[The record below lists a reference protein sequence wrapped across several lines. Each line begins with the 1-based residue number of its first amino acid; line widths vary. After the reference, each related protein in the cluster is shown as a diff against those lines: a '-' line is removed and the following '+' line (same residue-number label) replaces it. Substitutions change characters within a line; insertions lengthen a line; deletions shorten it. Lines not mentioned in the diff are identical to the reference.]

1 MEEEYRK
8 REVEIKKKR
17 VLEELKNN
25 KFEFKELQQNI
36 TNPLKDILAFNQS
49 VDKLNKTI
57 QSTYKTNSE
66 VMQQI
71 AENALKQ
78 STYKTNFEV
87 MQQIAQNAENALK
100 QSTYKTNSEV
110 MQQIAQNAE
119 NALRQSTYKTNFEVM
134 QQIAQNAENALKQ
147 STYKTNFEV
156 MQQIAQRALKQ
167 SIDNSQIF
175 KEFNANIKEMMDSI
189 DWEAID
195 ARIAKKLKR
204 IDNLLQELEKEFL
217 CLDMEIFDALEGE
230 KVTQDILEYI
240 NQNLETY
247 VEVITR
253 DPIYEL
259 HETLIKE
266 TYEAY
271 KGGLYK
277 LCVMPLF
284 AAFEHVIATWSDG
297 KINTNLVSVRQ
308 KPERYRV
315 TSIKPEKYIDIEQEQ
330 YIKVFSLSVLRMIG
344 KIFVGVPKD
353 LCQELNRNSIA
364 HGYHDY
370 DSITKEDI
378 LKLFQLLKS
387 TLVLRN
393 FNVKDA
399 ER

>member
-1 MEEEYRK
+1 
-8 REVEIKKKR
+8 
-17 VLEELKNN
+17 
-25 KFEFKELQQNI
+25 
-36 TNPLKDILAFNQS
+36 
-49 VDKLNKTI
+49 
-57 QSTYKTNSE
+57 
-66 VMQQI
+66 MQQ
-71 AENALKQ
+71 
-78 STYKTNFEV
+78 V
-87 MQQIAQNAENALK
+87 
-100 QSTYKTNSEV
+100 
-110 MQQIAQNAE
+110 
-119 NALRQSTYKTNFEVM
+119 
-134 QQIAQNAENALKQ
+134 
-147 STYKTNFEV
+147 
-156 MQQIAQRALKQ
+156 AQRALKQ
-167 SIDNSQIF
+167 SINNSHIF
-175 KEFNANIKEMMDSI
+175 NEFNANIKEMMDSI

-217 CLDMEIFDALEGE
+217 CLDIEIFDALEGE

-240 NQNLETY
+240 SQNLETY

-315 TSIKPEKYIDIEQEQ
+315 TTIKPEKYIDIEQEQ

-344 KIFVGVPKD
+344 KIFVSIPKD

>member
-8 REVEIKKKR
+8 KELEIKKKR

-36 TNPLKDILAFNQS
+36 TNPMQDILALKES
-49 VDKLNKTI
+49 IDKVLKNI
-57 QSTYKTNSE
+57 QSTYRNNIVEMQKT
-66 VMQQI
+66 
-71 AENALKQ
+71 
-78 STYKTNFEV
+78 
-87 MQQIAQNAENALK
+87 AQH
-100 QSTYKTNSEV
+100 
-110 MQQIAQNAE
+110 
-119 NALRQSTYKTNFEVM
+119 
-134 QQIAQNAENALKQ
+134 
-147 STYKTNFEV
+147 
-156 MQQIAQRALKQ
+156 ALKQ
-167 SIDNSQIF
+167 SIDNARIF
-175 KEFNANIKEMMDSI
+175 EEFNAHLKGIVGSI
-189 DWEAID
+189 DWESLD
-195 ARIAKKLKR
+195 ARIATKIKG
-204 IDNLLQELEKEFL
+204 IDNLLQELEKDFW

-230 KVTQDILEYI
+230 GITDENILEYI
-240 NQNLETY
+240 NQNLESY

-284 AAFEHVIATWSDG
+284 AAFEHVLATWSDG

-308 KPERYRV
+308 KPV
-315 TSIKPEKYIDIEQEQ
+315 TYKVKNIKPEKYIDIEQEQ
-330 YIKVFSLSVLRMIG
+330 YIEVFSLSVLRMIG
-344 KIFVGVPKD
+344 KTFVGVPKE

-364 HGYHDY
+364 HGFHDY

-387 TLVLRN
+387 TLVLRYY
-393 FNVKDA
+393 NVKAD
-399 ER
+399 EL

>member
-8 REVEIKKKR
+8 KELEIKKKR

-36 TNPLKDILAFNQS
+36 TNPLQDILAFNQS
-49 VDKLNKTI
+49 VDKMYKTI
-57 QSTYKTNSE
+57 QSTYKTN
-66 VMQQI
+66 I
-71 AENALKQ
+71 
-78 STYKTNFEV
+78 
-87 MQQIAQNAENALK
+87 
-100 QSTYKTNSEV
+100 
-110 MQQIAQNAE
+110 
-119 NALRQSTYKTNFEVM
+119 
-134 QQIAQNAENALKQ
+134 
-147 STYKTNFEV
+147 EV

-175 KEFNANIKEMMDSI
+175 KEFNVHIKEMMDSI

-195 ARIAKKLKR
+195 ARIATKIKG

-217 CLDMEIFDALEGE
+217 CLDMEIFDALEGGE
-230 KVTQDILEYI
+230 VTDEDILEYI
-240 NQNLETY
+240 NQNLESY

-315 TSIKPEKYIDIEQEQ
+315 TKIKPEEYIDIEQEQ

-344 KIFVGVPKD
+344 KTFVGVPKE

-364 HGYHDY
+364 HGFHDY

-387 TLVLRN
+387 TLVLRY

-399 ER
+399 EL